1 MKAVGRPSPATLAMG
16 HAGRLRG
23 RPGAL
28 IRRGGGG
35 RWRWPRTRR
44 SRAAS
49 SSTSPP
55 TPRPKFPPPPPPPQ
69 GPHLPPLLRP
79 APLLRGGGG
88 GVLVARRMVGVSQRV
103 CECEC
108 ECVCVLCGRMWRWS
122 RTRAS
127 TRRRGRSWASSTP
140 PRPSTPPTPPS
151 ERRAAPPSQRR
162 PARNRR
168 AAAAGGW
175 GGVRVPLAVAE
186 GRDLV
191 MAAALA
197 LVRARLRRGPACGW
211 GQAAA
216 TAPYAT
222 HNETELS
229 SDLFDATEDSRS

>member
-1 MKAVGRPSPATLAMG
+1 MKAVGRPSPATLSQWAARG
-16 HAGRLRG
+16 VCAAALARSSVGAAAAG
-23 RPGAL
+23 GAGQE
-28 IRRGGGG
+28 RGGVAPL
-35 RWRWPRTRR
+35 RHRHRR
-44 SRAAS
+44 PHPGPKSPHPPPTAP
-49 SSTSPP
+49 TSPP
-55 TPRPKFPPPPPPPQ
+55 
-69 GPHLPPLLRP
+69 LVRP

-151 ERRAAPPSQRR
+151 ERNAAPPSQRQ
-162 PARNRR
+162 PAKNRR
-168 AAAAGGW
+168 AAATGGW
-175 GGVRVPLAVAE
+175 GGARVPLAVAE

-191 MAAALA
+191 MAAGLA
-197 LVRARLRRGPACGW
+197 LVRARLRRRPACGW

-216 TAPYAT
+216 TAP
-222 HNETELS
+222 
-229 SDLFDATEDSRS
+229 